1 MNTRGLLATEESL
14 DFLQAGDTQCAGED
28 TFFLETEVPLLFGEG
43 AEFIRL
49 RGKLEDGLSHRF
61 VDGEEFEDGQ
71 ATEVASTVAAFAD
84 FDFDRIPFGIDALVW
99 RWGDGR
105 VVQFGNATS
114 GDP

>member
-28 TFFLETEVPLLFGEG
+28 TFFLEAEVPLLFGEG

-105 VVQFGNATS
+105 VVQFGNATC